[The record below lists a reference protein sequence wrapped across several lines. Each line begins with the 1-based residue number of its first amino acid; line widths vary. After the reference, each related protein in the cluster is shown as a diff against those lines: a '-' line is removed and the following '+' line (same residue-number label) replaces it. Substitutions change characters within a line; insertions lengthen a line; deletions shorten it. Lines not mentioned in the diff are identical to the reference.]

1 MTAAHTIRT
10 PHMAIARRADTERH
24 VTTRDGTLLAVTD
37 HGPRSAPATVI
48 FLHGLCL
55 NQTAWT
61 HHAALLRRRYGP
73 AVRTIT
79 YDHRGH
85 GASTAAT
92 TDSYT
97 VEQLGA
103 DLAEV
108 MTALGV
114 AGRVV
119 LAGHS
124 MGAMAALA
132 FLTAGE
138 YRPVNPEGLVLAA
151 TAAGGLTDH
160 GLGRLLNTPG
170 FDLLSAAVDHT
181 PERLTA
187 TLAGPLAVLLR
198 HHAEHTPPQHA
209 TVSSLAASA
218 IARTPLRTANGF
230 LRSLKRYDL
239 RSNLATIKAR
249 TVILSGGLDPI
260 TPVALARELAQHIPA
275 AQHFHV
281 PPAGHMLLQDA
292 PDAIQLALHHA
303 LADSRRCRGARSRR
317 ERATAWPT
325 GELRP
330 QEQC

>member
-1 MTAAHTIRT
+1 MTAAHTTRT
-10 PHMAIARRADTERH
+10 AQIGTAHRAETERY

-55 NQTAWT
+55 NQAAWT

-85 GASTAAT
+85 GASAAAT

-108 MTALGV
+108 MAALDV

-138 YRPVNPEGLVLAA
+138 HRPVNPEGLVLAA
-151 TAAGGLTDH
+151 TAGGGLTDH
-160 GLGRLLNTPG
+160 GLGRLLSTPG
-170 FDLLSAAVDHT
+170 LDLLSAAIDHT

-187 TLAGPLAVLLR
+187 AVAGPMAALLR

-209 TVSSLAASA
+209 TAGSLAASA
-218 IARTPLRTANGF
+218 IATTPLRTASGF

-239 RSNLATIKAR
+239 RPNLATIKAR
-249 TVILSGGLDPI
+249 TVVLSGGLDPV
-260 TPVALARELAQHIPA
+260 TPVALAHELTQRIPA
-275 AQHFHV
+275 AQHFMV
-281 PPAGHMLLQDA
+281 PTAGHMLLQQA
-292 PDAIQLALHHA
+292 PHAIQSALSLAMETPR
-303 LADSRRCRGARSRR
+303 SSQRRQGVSPGV
-317 ERATAWPT
+317 ATAA
-325 GELRP
+325 RQA
-330 QEQC
+330 QETRR